1 MGKNV
6 IVIGAGGHAR
16 VIADIIKKSG
26 DKIVGFLD
34 DNADMQGNT
43 IFDGKIVL
51 GDTSEESVKKYSDCY
66 FIIGIGSNRVRKII
80 SEKYSNLKWYTA
92 IHPNAIIGTD
102 VFVGDGTV
110 IMAGVVINTGTSIG
124 KHCIINTCSSLDH
137 DNILEDYVHISP
149 GSHLAGT
156 VKISEGTWIC
166 AGVTVINNI
175 TIAKNNIIG
184 AGATVIKSIEEDNLT
199 YVGVP
204 AKKLIKGKGD

>member
-1 MGKNV
+1 MPKDV
-6 IVIGAGGHAR
+6 IIIGAGGHAK

-26 DKIVGFLD
+26 DEIVGFLD
-34 DNADMQGNT
+34 DNADIQGNT

-66 FIIGIGSNRVRKII
+66 FIIGIGINRVRKII

-92 IHPNAIIGTD
+92 IHPSSIIGSD
-102 VFVGDGTV
+102 VSINEGTV
-110 IMAGVVINTGTSIG
+110 IMAGTVINTGTVVG
-124 KHCIINTCSSLDH
+124 KHCIVNTSSSLDH

-166 AGVTVINNI
+166 AGVTIINNI
-175 TIAKNNIIG
+175 TIGKNNVIG
-184 AGATVIKSIEEDNLT
+184 AGATVIRNIEEENST
-199 YVGVP
+199 FIGIPV
-204 AKKLIKGKGD
+204 KKLSKIK

>member
-26 DKIVGFLD
+26 DEIVGFLD
-34 DNADMQGNT
+34 DNADIQGKT

-51 GDTSEESVKKYSDCY
+51 GDTGEESVKKYSDFY
-66 FIIGIGSNRVRKII
+66 FIIGIGNNKVRKII
-80 SEKYSNLKWYTA
+80 SEKYPYLKWYTA

-110 IMAGVVINTGTSIG
+110 IMAGVVINTGTVVG
-124 KHCIINTCSSLDH
+124 RHCIVNTCSSLDH

-156 VKISEGTWIC
+156 VKINEGTWIC

-175 TIAKNNIIG
+175 TIGKNNIIG

>member
-6 IVIGAGGHAR
+6 IVIGAGGHAK

-26 DKIVGFLD
+26 DEIVGFLD
-34 DNADMQGNT
+34 DNADIQGNT

-92 IHPNAIIGTD
+92 IHPNSIIGCD
-102 VFVGDGTV
+102 VSINEGTAV
-110 IMAGVVINTGTSIG
+110 MAGTVINTGTVVG
-124 KHCIINTCSSLDH
+124 RHCIVNTCSSLDH

-156 VKISEGTWIC
+156 VKINEGTWIC
-166 AGVTVINNI
+166 AGVTIINNI
-175 TIAKNNIIG
+175 TIGKNNIIG
-184 AGATVIKSIEEDNLT
+184 AGATVIKNIEEEGCT
-199 YVGVP
+199 FVGIPV
-204 AKKLIKGKGD
+204 KKLIKTK